1 MVPVKL
7 LKMEKM
13 VTYIEENNI
22 DSLSQHMIDI
32 VENPIKEVKNQDKL
46 KYSEA
51 VNNYKQL
58 LEELK
63 LI

>member
-1 MVPVKL
+1 
-7 LKMEKM
+7 M

>member
-1 MVPVKL
+1 
-7 LKMEKM
+7 MEKM

>member
-1 MVPVKL
+1 
-7 LKMEKM
+7 M

-46 KYSEA
+46 KYSAA